1 MQLNNNKYIQLLNQL
16 ATTAKEM
23 QFSLSETPEEAP
35 LIDVTDFIKKINKR
49 YIDLYYPQIKVL
61 DKGYIKLI
69 DVLGDDDTVCES
81 ARVSTNSDGKDNQRL
96 IHFLMREGHT
106 SPFEF
111 VEFSFEVKAPLFIL
125 SQWVRHRTGSYNVFS
140 SRYAKVANEFYVPAP
155 DKLRYQSTKNK
166 QCSGE
171 LLPADTQRDIQ
182 NILNNFTAYA
192 YDTYE
197 LLLGKDLSREQA
209 GRMLPENRY
218 TVFRFKMD
226 LKNLFNLLN
235 QRLAPDAQPEFRE
248 YAQALAEIVKRRVP
262 MCYNAFEIKQQ
273 VQAEGK
279 LKYKEIIT
287 ERAK

>member
-1 MQLNNNKYIQLLNQL
+1 MQLNNNNYIQLLNQL

-49 YIDLYYPQIKVL
+49 YIELYYPQIKVI

-69 DVLGDDDTVCES
+69 DVMGDDDTVCES

-111 VEFSFEVKAPLFIL
+111 VEFSFEVKAPFFVL
-125 SQWVRHRTGSYNVFS
+125 SQWVRHRTGNYSVLS
-140 SRYAKVANEFYVPAP
+140 SRYTKIHNEFYIPTP

-171 LLPADTQRDIQ
+171 LLPPKMQERVLK
-182 NILNNFTAYA
+182 ILNDFNLYD

-197 LLLGKDLSREQA
+197 VLLDCGLSREQA
-209 GRMLPENRY
+209 GRVLSDNRY
-218 TVFRFKMD
+218 VSYRFKID
-226 LKNLFNLLN
+226 LKNLFNLLS

-248 YAQALAEIVKRRVP
+248 YANALAEVVRRRVP

-273 VQAEGK
+273 VDAEAK
-279 LKYKEIIT
+279 VRYNELLNR
-287 ERAK
+287 RA

>member
-35 LIDVTDFIKKINKR
+35 LLDVTDFIKKINKK
-49 YIDLYYPQIKVL
+49 YIELYYPQIKVL

-69 DVLGDDDTVCES
+69 DVMGDDDTVCES

-111 VEFSFEVKAPLFIL
+111 VEFSFEVKAPFFVL
-125 SQWVRHRTGSYNVFS
+125 SQWVRHRTGNYSVLS
-140 SRYAKVANEFYVPAP
+140 SRYTKIHNEFYIPTP

-171 LLPADTQRDIQ
+171 LLPPKMQERVLK
-182 NILNNFTAYA
+182 ILNDFNLYD

-197 LLLGKDLSREQA
+197 VLLDCGLSREQA
-209 GRMLPENRY
+209 GRVLSDNRY
-218 TVFRFKMD
+218 VSYRFKID
-226 LKNLFNLLN
+226 LKNLFNLLS

-248 YAQALAEIVKRRVP
+248 YAQALAEVVRRRVP

-273 VQAEGK
+273 VDAEAK
-279 LKYKEIIT
+279 VRYNELLNR
-287 ERAK
+287 RA